1 MRAADSSGKK
11 ASLLGVGL
19 DAEDGQVRLT
29 RGKNFAL
36 VGGSE
41 RTHAVMQETAVKI
54 NEHVDRAGKR
64 LEDVTPGEIRDICQ
78 KVNDSLGD

>member
-1 MRAADSSGKK
+1 MRAVNPRRKS

-29 RGKNFAL
+29 RGKNYAL

-41 RTHAVMQETAVKI
+41 QTHAIMQETAVKI
-54 NEHVDRAGKR
+54 NEHIDREGKR
-64 LEDVTPGEIRDICQ
+64 LEDLTVSEVRDICQ
-78 KVNDSLGD
+78 DVGDSFRR